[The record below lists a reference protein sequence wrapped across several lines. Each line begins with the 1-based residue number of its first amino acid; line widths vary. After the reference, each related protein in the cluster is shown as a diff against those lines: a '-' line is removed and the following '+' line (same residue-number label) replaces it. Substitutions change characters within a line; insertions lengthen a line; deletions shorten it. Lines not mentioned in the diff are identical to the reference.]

1 MAEGEHAM
9 KKNEIKVGG
18 VYQAKIGSKAVPV
31 RIDGEHVHGGWNATN
46 LETNK
51 KVRIKSAQAL
61 REPATLTAGAA
72 NPATVAA
79 APVEAATGT
88 EEAPVAAHAA
98 TQRGKRAKMGAEG
111 DAKPDKPLGIVGAA
125 IRILEDHRNQTPLN
139 CSEMV
144 AEMQTKGYW
153 QPGKGGKTPANTLY
167 SAILREIN
175 TKAEASRFRKTERGK
190 FLLNNI

>member
-1 MAEGEHAM
+1 M
-9 KKNEIKVGG
+9 KKNEVQVGG
-18 VYQAKIGSKAVPV
+18 VYQARVGNKTMPV

-61 REPATLTAGAA
+61 REPATLPAEVA
-72 NPATVAA
+72 NVATVVA
-79 APVEAATGT
+79 APAEASTGT
-88 EEAPVAAHAA
+88 EPAPVAAHAA
-98 TQRGKRAKMGAEG
+98 TKRGKRAKTADDG

-125 IRILEDHRNQTPLN
+125 IQILEDHQNQTAMN

-144 AEMQTKGYW
+144 GEMQTKGYW
-153 QPGKGGKTPANTLY
+153 QPRKGGKTPANTLY

-175 TKAEASRFRKTERGK
+175 TRAEASRFRKTERGR
-190 FLLNNI
+190 FLLTAAN